1 MKTKAH
7 VLGIGTSKQHG
18 IFNAT
23 ADEDP
28 RGQTF
33 FALVEQFATSVLR
46 WVSNHLVCI
55 FTWQHGTLSY
65 QLGVLEFES

>member
-18 IFNAT
+18 TFNAT

-46 WVSNHLVCI
+46 
-55 FTWQHGTLSY
+55 
-65 QLGVLEFES
+65 